1 MVSINVKLN
10 HILLAVY
17 VVLLSVLLKKILYLP
32 LLFALALVIF
42 DRYIPENVKNL
53 LYVAVALVP
62 FPSMLAI
69 FLFYIPFAVYG
80 LAFEN
85 SNFIKRY
92 LFGYSL
98 SIFSAAFV
106 YIFSILTDIRI
117 SLAFL
122 IFAYYLPVAA
132 IAFKV
137 LRKDK
142 SRLLSAFRIEA
153 KELAVLIVSLLFLFF
168 VAGQIINSENMYASN
183 GTYLYTKFF
192 SVLNGIKKFN
202 EVPQYDP
209 MIGMGEQLFL
219 TDTPAFFS
227 NFASINIL
235 LSWISPVL
243 FFNSITAFVL
253 WLSILGAWLLIYEL
267 INKKE
272 DYVSYII
279 AVVGAMSI
287 VLSFT
292 ILQLFESFKMS
303 STFPLG
309 FLALSMVFSFG
320 RPVELLSIISVLSA
334 AFIIHPTKSTGI
346 ILIAG
351 FSFILAVF
359 SSNPKEKILGAFA
372 YCKKN
377 KLILISVA
385 LIFILLPLFYLFP
398 GYYYK
403 SYARE
408 GHFPKLSEL
417 HPSYY
422 IKDFLFNKDTNP
434 LSVKYPDLRRIDEK
448 KFGFFFTFFGIA
460 SMIFTLVNFKKSNYR
475 KAAIF
480 SAAYLLHF
488 IVSAFINNIPPFA
501 QAEYGYRTALP
512 FLLVV
517 LAACIS
523 AVFASFNNRLLR
535 ISLLIVFFGA
545 FLHAS
550 YYAKENLKF
559 IHSESVIA
567 GETFSSE
574 INFIKQ
580 LPTDGRFISYGF
592 YSNAIDMAFAA
603 LTEHPFSRYGYLQWD
618 FTDNLYDKLKTMN
631 SFGTV
636 EVLNQFSGAE
646 LSNYLRLGGFKYVFL
661 NICHPVGDLAAK
673 KLYPRYSS
681 AIYQNP
687 NAQCFVMLSVNST
700 NYAEKVHVLENVNE
714 SEYNE
719 ENGYWHVTFNRNRKI
734 HNFNLEPYMN
744 DIKGKPDKPTPLKF
758 NRISPTKV
766 EINGDFKNGDWVVFK
781 EEYFPRWKAYM
792 DGKEIPLLATNYRMM
807 LMRANEGNKITL
819 VYEMQRAEKIATFMS
834 LPAVLGLII
843 IFVLAV

>member
-1 MVSINVKLN
+1 
-10 HILLAVY
+10 VY
-17 VVLLSVLLKKILYLP
+17 IILLSVLLKKILYLP
-32 LLFALALVIF
+32 LLFSAALVIF
-42 DRYIPENVKNL
+42 DRYIPESVKNP
-53 LYVAVALVP
+53 LYLITALAP
-62 FPSMLAI
+62 FPSILAI

-80 LAFEN
+80 LVFEN

-92 LFGYSL
+92 LFGCSL

-106 YIFSILTDIRI
+106 YIFSILTDFRI
-117 SLAFL
+117 SIAFL
-122 IFAYYLPVAA
+122 VIAYYLPVAA
-132 IAFKV
+132 IAFRA

-153 KELAVLIVSLLFLFF
+153 KELAVMVVSLLFLFY
-168 VAGQIINSENMYASN
+168 VAGQIINSGNMYASN
-183 GTYLYTKFF
+183 GTYLYTKFL
-192 SVLNGIKKFN
+192 SVFNGIQKFN

-209 MIGMGEQLFL
+209 TIGMGEQLFL
-219 TDTPAFFS
+219 TDTPTFFS
-227 NFASINIL
+227 NFASINMVL
-235 LSWISPVL
+235 GWINPVL
-243 FFNSITAFVL
+243 FFNSITAFVI

-267 INKKE
+267 TGRRE
-272 DYVSYII
+272 DYASYFI

-320 RPVELLSIISVLSA
+320 KPVELLSVIAVLSA
-334 AFIIHPTKSTGI
+334 AFVIHPTKSTGV

-351 FSFILAVF
+351 FSFILAVL
-359 SSNPKEKILGAFA
+359 SSNPREKLLEAFA

-403 SYARE
+403 NYARE
-408 GHFPKLSEL
+408 GHFPKLGEI

-448 KFGFFFTFFGIA
+448 KFGLFFTFFGIA
-460 SMIFTLVNFKKSNYR
+460 SMIFALVNFKKSNYR

-480 SAAYLLHF
+480 SMGYLLHF
-488 IVSAFINNIPPFA
+488 AVSAFINNIPPFA

-523 AVFASFNNRLLR
+523 VVFASFNNRLLR
-535 ISLLIVFFGA
+535 ISLLIVLFGA

-550 YYAKENLKF
+550 YFVKQNLSF

-567 GETFSSE
+567 GETFRNE

-580 LPTDGRFISYGF
+580 LPTDGRFITYGF

-618 FTDNLYDKLKTMN
+618 FTDNLYDKIKTMN

-636 EVLNQFSGAE
+636 EVVNKFSGQE
-646 LSNYLRLGGFKYVFL
+646 LSNYLRLGGFRYVFL

-673 KLYPRYSS
+673 KLYPSHS
-681 AIYQNP
+681 FAIYQNP
-687 NAQCFVMLSVNST
+687 NAQCFVMLAINNT
-700 NYAEKVHVLENVNE
+700 NYAEKVYVLENVNE

-719 ENGYWHVTFNRNRKI
+719 ENGYWHVTFSRDKKM
-734 HNFNLEPYMN
+734 HSFNLEPYMN
-744 DIKGKPDKPTPLKF
+744 DVKDKPDKPIPLKF
-758 NRISPTKV
+758 NRISPTQV

-792 DGKEIPLLATNYRMM
+792 DGKEVPLLATNYRMM
-807 LMRANEGNKITL
+807 LIKTDEGSKITL
-819 VYEMQRAEKIATFMS
+819 MYEMQRAEKIATFMS
-834 LPAVLGLII
+834 LPAVLGLILV
-843 IFVLAV
+843 FVLAV